1 MVKYLVVVPARGGSK
16 GIPGKNIYPLCGKPL
31 LCYTLE
37 ALSQCKTPLTIAVST
52 DSARIRDVASMF
64 PNVEIID
71 RPAEL
76 SGDTASTEAALLHA
90 LDYMEGQGVRF
101 DRVITAQPTSP
112 FRTDRTVDAFIQ
124 AFEAHSDRY
133 DAQLT
138 LSENRC
144 DFWVKLPNGEFR
156 RLYPDAP
163 RRRQERE
170 PLYAEDSCIYI
181 TKADAL
187 RKTHSVLGSQCAGFL
202 IDSLEAIDINTPEDL
217 LYAEAIFENQKNK
230 KIV

>member
-90 LDYMEGQGVRF
+90 LDYMEGQGVHF

-124 AFEAHSDRY
+124 AFEARSDRY

-144 DFWVKLPNGEFR
+144 DFGSSFR
-156 RLYPDAP
+156 MVNSGVCTLTLPDAG
-163 RRRQERE
+163 RNGN
-170 PLYAEDSCIYI
+170 LYMQRIVVFTSQKQTYSGKRTQSWA
-181 TKADAL
+181 ADAL
-187 RKTHSVLGSQCAGFL
+187 DF
-202 IDSLEAIDINTPEDL
+202 
-217 LYAEAIFENQKNK
+217 
-230 KIV
+230 